1 MEETVKENEQK
12 EIKTNKS
19 KLNLFFKVSIFVW
32 IIVILICG
40 TYLFNSFSMVNKYD
54 VDKFKLG
61 KFEITTLNGVLKKN
75 RKLVYASDK
84 NDVVTLKYD
93 INDLTLNNVYEY
105 LQELSSEGYTIVNL
119 EDLYMRENINFYP
132 ALLEL
137 VFGTLMPKVQV
148 LLFLHKKCHFA
159 LRSCCVF
166 QGVPKFLQA
175 VYNVVFINP
184 QLA

>member
-119 EDLYMRENINFYP
+119 EDLYMRVVHLENDIQIRIKIGSNH
-132 ALLEL
+132 L
-137 VFGTLMPKVQV
+137 VFEHNIGIDYDEKTSSEKEEKESE
-148 LLFLHKKCHFA
+148 KKDE
-159 LRSCCVF
+159 SNKTKSKDN
-166 QGVPKFLQA
+166 Q
-175 VYNVVFINP
+175 NI
-184 QLA
+184 

>member
-54 VDKFKLG
+54 VVKFKLG

-75 RKLVYASDK
+75 RK
-84 NDVVTLKYD
+84 
-93 INDLTLNNVYEY
+93 E
-105 LQELSSEGYTIVNL
+105 
-119 EDLYMRENINFYP
+119 
-132 ALLEL
+132 
-137 VFGTLMPKVQV
+137 
-148 LLFLHKKCHFA
+148 
-159 LRSCCVF
+159 
-166 QGVPKFLQA
+166 
-175 VYNVVFINP
+175 
-184 QLA
+184 

>member
-119 EDLYMRENINFYP
+119 EDLYMRVVHLENDIQIRIKIGSNH
-132 ALLEL
+132 L
-137 VFGTLMPKVQV
+137 VFEHNIGIDYDEKTSSEKEEKESE
-148 LLFLHKKCHFA
+148 KKDE
-159 LRSCCVF
+159 SNKTESKDN
-166 QGVPKFLQA
+166 Q
-175 VYNVVFINP
+175 NI
-184 QLA
+184 

>member
-119 EDLYMRENINFYP
+119 EDLYMRVVHLENDIQIRIKIGSNH
-132 ALLEL
+132 L
-137 VFGTLMPKVQV
+137 VFEHNIGIDYDEKTSSEKEEKESE
-148 LLFLHKKCHFA
+148 KKDENNKTK
-159 LRSCCVF
+159 SKDN
-166 QGVPKFLQA
+166 Q
-175 VYNVVFINP
+175 NI
-184 QLA
+184 